1 MSTKNV
7 IDVQQSDFETEV
19 IQRSHRTPVI
29 VDFWAP
35 WCGPCRMLSPILER
49 LANEPGSNFVLA
61 KINSDLNPQLSM
73 QYQVRGIPAVKAFR
87 NGQVVDEFVGAQPEP
102 MVRQF
107 IQRVTAGAPSPR
119 PAPQPQQAQPS
130 ADPAAR
136 LRQARQYLKQG
147 RGCQAQS
154 LLENFPAGAQAAEAR
169 KLLPLAN
176 FLCNVSQGQGLS
188 GDANVDNLYRQAAAA
203 VGREPSAA
211 LYQLLAAL
219 NQEQPSRRQ
228 QTKEVMEGLF
238 ALIGENDP
246 IVQQYRQQL
255 QAATS

>member
-1 MSTKNV
+1 MTTNNV
-7 IDVQQSDFETEV
+7 IDVQESNFETEV
-19 IQRSHRTPVI
+19 IQRSHTVPVI

-35 WCGPCRMLSPILER
+35 WCGPCHMLSPILER
-49 LANEPGSNFVLA
+49 LAAEPDSNFILA
-61 KINSDLNPQLSM
+61 KVNSDLNPQLSM

-107 IQRVTAGAPSPR
+107 IQRVKAGAPSR
-119 PAPQPQQAQPS
+119 PEPQPQVS

-136 LRQARQYLKQG
+136 LRQARQYIKQG
-147 RGCQAQS
+147 QGCQAQS
-154 LLENFPAGAQAAEAR
+154 LVENFPGGPQAAEAR
-169 KLLPLAN
+169 KLLPLAQ
-176 FLCNVSQGQGLS
+176 FLCNVSRGQGLS
-188 GDANVDNLYRQAAAA
+188 GNANVDNLYRQAATT

-211 LYQLLAAL
+211 LYNLLAAI

-228 QTKEVMEGLF
+228 QMKQVMEGLF
-238 ALIGENDP
+238 AYIGENDP

-255 QAATS
+255 EAATT

>member
-1 MSTKNV
+1 MNTNNV
-7 IDVQQSDFETEV
+7 IDVQESNFETEV
-19 IQRSHRTPVI
+19 IRQSHTVPVI

-35 WCGPCRMLSPILER
+35 WCGPCHMLSPILER
-49 LANEPGSNFVLA
+49 LANEPDSNFVLA
-61 KINSDLNPQLSM
+61 KVNSDLNPQLSM
-73 QYQVRGIPAVKAFR
+73 QYQVRGIPAVKAFK

-102 MVRQF
+102 RVRQF
-107 IQRVTAGAPSPR
+107 IQRVTASAPSR
-119 PAPQPQQAQPS
+119 PQPQPQPTQAS

-147 RGCQAQS
+147 QGCQAQS

-169 KLLPLAN
+169 QLRPLAH

-188 GDANVDNLYRQAAAA
+188 GNANVDNLYRQAAAA

-211 LYQLLAAL
+211 LYNLLAAL

-228 QTKEVMEGLF
+228 QTKQVMEGLF

-246 IVQQYRQQL
+246 IVQPYRQQL
-255 QAATS
+255 AAATI